1 MGEKMQTINT
11 AEAVQLLSTT
21 DTVTLGFGP
30 TAPVPFMEALG
41 NRSDWQDLTIYST
54 MLLTYYDVL
63 THPSL
68 KLRSLFF
75 GPVERKMQ
83 AAGADVQY
91 IPADLRRMA
100 LFAKKNPTR
109 VFICAV
115 AQPDSDG
122 YISLSINAT
131 QYDDISACSQDPKR
145 LLIFI
150 TTPKLPRTMGYL
162 PDYPH
167 RIHVDDVDFL
177 IESDFSPPMM
187 DDAPLGALEKTL
199 AQNIQPFIPNRATLQ
214 TGFGSIPGAV
224 VKALSQSPNGDYGI
238 HSEMFTNGLMHLHKA
253 GKISNEHKG
262 IFTGISVCAFAMGS
276 AELYDWLREN
286 DQVRFIP
293 PKCINSPSVIAENVN
308 MRSINGALMLDLAG
322 QIIADTIDG
331 SQYSGIGGHEDF
343 TSGASMEEDDRSII
357 CLPATVTLNGQLTS
371 RITAQLSAGSIITT
385 PRHQLDIVVTEFGAA
400 EVAGLTTKKRAHA
413 LADVAH
419 PQFRD
424 ALHESA
430 DRAGVI

>member
-1 MGEKMQTINT
+1 MQTIS
-11 AEAVQLLSTT
+11 AAKAIQLLHTS
-21 DTVTLGFGP
+21 DTITLGFGP
-30 TAPVPFMEALG
+30 AFPVPFMEALG
-41 NRSDWQDLTIYST
+41 DRDDWQDLTVYAAI
-54 MLLTYYDVL
+54 LPAYYDGL
-63 THPSL
+63 SHPNV

-75 GPVERKMQ
+75 GPVERHMQ
-83 AAGADVQY
+83 AIGADIHY
-91 IPADLRRMA
+91 IPTDLRRQA

-115 AQPDSDG
+115 SPPDSDG
-122 YISLSINAT
+122 YVSLSANAT
-131 QYDDISACSQDPKR
+131 QYEDIVACSQDPKR

-150 TTPKLPRTMGYL
+150 ATAQLPHTLGYF

-167 RIHVDDVDFL
+167 RIHLDDVDFL
-177 IESDFSPPMM
+177 IESDFSPTMM
-187 DDAPLGALEKTL
+187 ADVPLGSLEKTL
-199 AQNIQPFIPNRATLQ
+199 AQNIQPFIPNKATLQ

-224 VKALSQSPNGDYGI
+224 IKALSQGPNGDYGI
-238 HSEMFTNGLMHLHKA
+238 HSEMFTNGLMHLCQA
-253 GKISNEHKG
+253 GKVSNEYKG

-276 AELYDWLREN
+276 AELYEWLHQN

-293 PKCINSPSVIAENVN
+293 PKCINSPAVIAENFN
-308 MRSINGALMLDLAG
+308 MRSVNGALMLDLAG
-322 QIIADTIDG
+322 QIVADTIDG

-343 TSGASMEEDDRSII
+343 TSGASMEDDDRSII

-400 EVAGLTTKKRAHA
+400 EVAGLTTKERAHA
-413 LADVAH
+413 LAEIAH

-424 ALHESA
+424 ALHESSE
-430 DRAGVI
+430 RARII